1 MGNIKIFGPR
11 GSGKTTYLAALAYW
25 NQNRTLINK
34 NSIFT
39 IQPIGD
45 EATELA
51 DKAADILLEGLD
63 FEPSMYKEIDELPLY
78 SFLLEVKSGWQTPEQ
93 INLVVRDYPG
103 EFFKEMGSAS
113 TRYSYQEYIDE
124 LLMDDVSG
132 CLIMLT
138 EWVRGQDKYYLRVLK
153 EFITQMDNKG
163 RLNNMKIAVCMSKCE
178 RGELWPGRLDPVLD
192 IFDIHLRET
201 KAFLQK
207 NINSTNLEFFALSTF
222 GVLHRNDP
230 RPNRV
235 NNLNTN
241 RQSAVLRETHRWH
254 PYGMIAPLY
263 WLSTGKKM
271 RKDA

>member
-45 EATELA
+45 DAEALA

-63 FEPSMYKEIDELPLY
+63 FTPDKVKGIDEHPFY
-78 SFLLEVKSGWQTPEQ
+78 TFVVEVKDRWQRTEQ
-93 INLVVRDYPG
+93 ITLVVRDYPG
-103 EFFKEMGSAS
+103 EIFDDLAS
-113 TRYSYQEYIDE
+113 TTYYKHQEFIDE

-153 EFITQMDNKG
+153 EFISQMDNKG

-241 RQSAVLRETHRWH
+241 GQSAVLRETHRWH

-271 RKDA
+271 RQDA